1 MANEVPESDS
11 GETLPIKKQKTGGRV
26 KKPLDQLMAE
36 LKIRNDIAKMDDDC
50 NVPEELAAIY
60 LCTSVSEMAEY
71 RKPAKKAKPD
81 VGAAAGKGAKPGEAA
96 AGPPRLKMIKPIRQG
111 AVGQN
116 QKVFYKMGHLREFR
130 DLQVVESSFEAAVNA
145 GIYGFMTIQMP
156 FFAAPPKRSDRG
168 RLILIG
174 NAWDRSH
181 PEWAKRFKDLFN
193 GKLSVALLTNAEA
206 AKCRWTNLAAHKAL
220 AKKWLALMK
229 DEASEVKSALLSTE
243 IAADLPDPKPERVLK
258 D

>member
-1 MANEVPESDS
+1 MANEVPASDS
-11 GETLPIKKQKTGGRV
+11 VESQPVKKHKTGGRV

-60 LCTSVSEMAEY
+60 LCKSVSELAEY
-71 RKPAKKAKPD
+71 RKPAKKAKP
-81 VGAAAGKGAKPGEAA
+81 GAGTAAGKGANSATSS
-96 AGPPRLKMIKPIRQG
+96 PPRLKMIKPIRQG

-116 QKVFYKMGHLREFR
+116 QQVCYKLGHLREFR
-130 DLQVVESSFEAAVNA
+130 DLHVVESSFEAAVNA

-181 PEWAKRFKDLFN
+181 PEWAKRFKDLFD
-193 GKLSVALLTNAEA
+193 GKLSVAWLTNAEA
-206 AKCRWTNLAAHKAL
+206 AKCRWTTLAAHKAL
-220 AKKWLALMK
+220 AKKWLGLMK

-243 IAADLPDPKPERVLK
+243 IATELPDPKPERVLK